1 MGPMGW
7 DDWKKRFD
15 AWEDRTARQIETGL
29 RSSAFIAPA
38 SAVLT
43 RALRAKV
50 KLDRLQ
56 TALVGALGLPTKAD
70 QERTL
75 HALHRLESRLMDLE
89 EKLEQNSAG
98 SAADVAENTR
108 DGECAERKS

>member
-1 MGPMGW
+1 MGW

-15 AWEDRTARQIETGL
+15 AWEDRTARQLEVGL
-29 RSSAFIAPA
+29 RSSTFIAPA
-38 SAVLT
+38 SAALT

-50 KLDRLQ
+50 TLDRLQ

-89 EKLEQNSAG
+89 EKLEPRAAD
-98 SAADVAENTR
+98 SAAEPEVNTR
-108 DGECAERKS
+108 AGEGAQRKV